1 MYLMVFTGLIV
12 GLSLIFCAVYAFI
25 TLHRREDDDTED
37 SDGYLEIMMKEEV
50 KT

>member
-1 MYLMVFTGLIV
+1 MLFTGLIV
-12 GLSLIFCAVYAFI
+12 GFSLIFCAAYVFV
-25 TLHRREDDDTED
+25 TLNRRKDDDTED